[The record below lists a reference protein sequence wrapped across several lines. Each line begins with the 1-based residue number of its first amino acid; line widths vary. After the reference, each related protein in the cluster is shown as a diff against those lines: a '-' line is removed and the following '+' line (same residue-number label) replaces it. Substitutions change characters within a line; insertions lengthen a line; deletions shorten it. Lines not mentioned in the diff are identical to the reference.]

1 MEVTKLK
8 MENPVE
14 KVLKDKGL
22 QGLSLRKLGV
32 LLGVD
37 ARRVKYHIYNSK
49 NVMDTNPL
57 LHGSGKRKIRVYSY
71 TTETN
76 GYFNRK
82 KLNKKVQDPVAETGS
97 GTESISE

>member
-1 MEVTKLK
+1 

-22 QGLSLRKLGV
+22 QGLSLRKLVV

-37 ARRVKYHIYNSK
+37 SKRVKYHIYNSK

-71 TTETN
+71 TPETN
-76 GYFNRK
+76 GYFNRR
-82 KLNKKVQDPVAETGS
+82 KLTKKVQDSGV